1 MNRSIMT
8 DTAWVGDTLRRM
20 TIEEKAGQVLFPRV
34 YGWFLGAEDET
45 FLEYVRWV
53 EQFHVGGLEMFFGD
67 VYGAAILLNR
77 LQARA
82 GVPLLVSCDAETG
95 MAHRIAGA
103 THLTHNMGLG
113 ASRNPRIAYD
123 QGRITA
129 EEGTALGIHLLE
141 APTLDVNTD
150 PRNPII
156 AVRSFGDDP
165 ALVSRLGRA
174 FIDGVQDHG
183 MIACAKHFPGHGGT
197 DVDSHMDMPVVTSS
211 REELELT
218 DLFPFRQA
226 VEGGVGAVMTAH
238 IRTPALDPGS
248 EYPATLSHAVTTG
261 LLREDMGFDGLIMTD
276 CMQMDGITKYFPPG
290 EAELQSLL
298 AGSDIILGPFLKE
311 SYTRILGAARTGEL
325 PVERLDASVR
335 RILRAKAW
343 CGLDENRFADIG
355 ELPYRIASP
364 RTREDARRI
373 AESSVTLL
381 KNEGDFLPIDMS
393 KHPRVLGVLYYDHP
407 LGDIGD
413 TFLNALR
420 SRAAGLTAQYYQEGL
435 ANESGNIRTVVLPVD
450 CDPRFEEDV
459 IRDASS
465 YDAIILAFVY
475 RIIMRRNTPNLRP
488 RAASFANRLAET
500 GVPVAAVSFGSPY
513 VLGQIPGV
521 RAFAAAYMYSPA
533 VQEAVVRAIFGEI
546 PFAGKLPVKMVTGE

>member
-1 MNRSIMT
+1 MKRTIMT
-8 DTAWVGDTLRRM
+8 NTAWVDDTLRRM
-20 TIEEKAGQVLFPRV
+20 TVEEKAGQVLFPRI

-67 VYGAAILLNR
+67 VYGAANLLNG

-95 MAHRIAGA
+95 MAHRIAGT

-129 EEGTALGIHLLE
+129 EEGIALGVHLLE
-141 APTLDVNTD
+141 GPTLDVNTD

-165 ALVSRLGRA
+165 ALVAHLGKA
-174 FIDGVQDHG
+174 FIEGVQDHG

-197 DVDSHMDMPVVTSS
+197 DVDSHMDMPVVMSS
-211 REELELT
+211 REELERT

-226 VEGGVGAVMTAH
+226 VESGVGAVMTAH
-238 IRTPALDPGS
+238 IRTPALDPDT
-248 EYPATLSHAVTTG
+248 EYPATLSRAVTTG

-276 CMQMDGITKYFPPG
+276 CMRMDGITKYFPPG

-298 AGSDIILGPFLKE
+298 AGSDIILGPFLE
-311 SYTRILGAARTGEL
+311 ETYARILDATRSGEL
-325 PVERLDASVR
+325 PMERLDASIR

-343 CGLDENRFADIG
+343 CGLDENRFVETG
-355 ELPYRIASP
+355 ELPYRIASA
-364 RTREDARRI
+364 RTRNDARRI
-373 AESSVTLL
+373 AESSITLL
-381 KNEGDFLPIDMS
+381 KNEDGFLPLDMS
-393 KHPRVLGVLYYDHP
+393 KYKRVLGILYYDHP

-413 TFLNALR
+413 AFLNALR
-420 SRAAGLTAQYYQEGL
+420 RRATGLSAQFYQEGL
-435 ANESGNIRTVVLPVD
+435 TNESGNIRTAMLPAD

-459 IRDASS
+459 IRETSS
-465 YDAIILAFVY
+465 YDAVILAFVY

-488 RAASFANRLAET
+488 RAAAFAERLAAT

-513 VLGQIPGV
+513 VLGQVPGV

-533 VQEAVVRAIFGEI
+533 VQEAAVRAVFGEI
-546 PFAGKLPVKMVTGE
+546 PFAGKVPVKMVTE